1 MGNTFTEKNIK
12 IIRKKVLTIISCY
25 CIIDS
30 QENKRKEKKVL
41 KKTIP
46 GITLTDEM
54 REILD
59 IYKKLKKN
67 EQEQMLAVIQ
77 GFNMGLKQKEKQQ

>member
-1 MGNTFTEKNIK
+1 M
-12 IIRKKVLTIISCY
+12 
-25 CIIDS
+25 
-30 QENKRKEKKVL
+30 